1 MAGGKQPL
9 VPTASLPGTPAEAT
23 PATTTKQKNRGFGIS
38 AEPQS
43 LQSLKV
49 QYVKAGLTLKYDLAY
64 YCCLYCLHKKMQV
77 SLFYFLLLSYY
88 SLPPN

>member
-49 QYVKAGLTLKYDLAY
+49 QYVKATLRLKYDLA